1 MTVVSLRNKLAAFS
15 DHWSPKIV
23 GELNGQYVKL
33 VKFQGEYVWHHHASE
48 DEMFLV
54 IAGQF
59 DLHFREPLD
68 EAGRDVGSAVRTN
81 TVATSGPHSGPYV
94 GQDRVVTLRE
104 GEFCIVPRG
113 VEHKPVAEHECSVM
127 LFEPAAT
134 RNTGNVDHAYT
145 IEADSLHRI

>member
-1 MTVVSLRNKLAAFS
+1 MLAVNLKSKLASFS
-15 DHWSPKIV
+15 EHWSPKIV

-33 VKFQGEYVWHHHASE
+33 AKFVGEFVWHHHANE

-59 DLHFREPLD
+59 DLHFR
-68 EAGRDVGSAVRTN
+68 
-81 TVATSGPHSGPYV
+81 
-94 GQDRVVTLRE
+94 DRVVTLRE

-113 VEHKPVAEHECSVM
+113 VEHKPVAREECAVM
-127 LFEPAAT
+127 LFEPAST

-145 IEADSLHRI
+145 IEPHALERL